1 MRIAFIT
8 GIESSG
14 GAARAAVRL
23 HDALATLPGVELLH
37 LTGRPDRPGSG
48 AVGFA
53 EPGPLRGAVEDAARR
68 FGRADAAPL
77 RRRRAEANRRNL
89 LRLTRA
95 FRPDVISLHNLNP
108 WCGLELS
115 RTIAAELAE
124 IAPVAWRMP
133 DMWPLTGCCSYA
145 DFCERPAGTCPHP
158 AVLAAVRAGTTPA
171 GPAAAE
177 RARLL
182 AAGRRLALVS
192 PSAWLA
198 GLAREYFA
206 NGLRVEHIPSGL
218 DLSFW
223 KPVDRAAA
231 RRALDLPDAA
241 RWVFFIADH
250 AELPLKGGAPL
261 REAVSLLPG
270 TRLLTAGRLRRD
282 SATAWPEG
290 TVHLGAVS
298 DDRLLRLAY
307 SAADV
312 TVVPS
317 LAENLPGVALE
328 SIACGTPCAGFA
340 VGGIPD
346 VIQSGRTGALAA
358 NLSASALAD
367 AISAAA
373 GVHADALAE
382 ARESLDARAR
392 ALQHRRLYQDL
403 TGA

>member
-1 MRIAFIT
+1 
-8 GIESSG
+8 
-14 GAARAAVRL
+14 
-23 HDALATLPGVELLH
+23 
-37 LTGRPDRPGSG
+37 
-48 AVGFA
+48 
-53 EPGPLRGAVEDAARR
+53 
-68 FGRADAAPL
+68 
-77 RRRRAEANRRNL
+77 
-89 LRLTRA
+89 
-95 FRPDVISLHNLNP
+95 VISLHNLNP
-108 WCGLELS
+108 WCGLDLS

-145 DFCERPAGTCPHP
+145 DFCERPAGACPHP
-158 AVLAAVRAGTTPA
+158 AVLAALRAGTSPA
-171 GPAAAE
+171 GPAAEE

-182 AAGRRLALVS
+182 AAGRRLVLVS

-198 GLAREYFA
+198 GLARECFA
-206 NGLRVEHIPSGL
+206 DGLRVETIPSGL

-250 AELPLKGGAPL
+250 ADLPLKGGALL
-261 REAVSLLPG
+261 REAMTLLPG

-282 SATAWPEG
+282 GSTAWPDG
-290 TVHLGAVS
+290 TVHLGSVT

-307 SAADV
+307 AAADV

-346 VIQSGRTGALAA
+346 VVLPGHTGALAA
-358 NLSASALAD
+358 SITASALAD
-367 AISAAA
+367 AVSAAA
-373 GVHADALAE
+373 GVSPDALAA

-392 ALQHRRLYQDL
+392 ALQHHRLLQEM